1 MATHLLAPREALDYH
16 GSIPNG
22 KRYGMM
28 KIRLGFGIGAWPFA
42 ERNYRALYDFVDD
55 CESWGVDSLWFS
67 DRIVGKGATLEPIV
81 TIAVLSGRKGMMKFG
96 TNALIMPLRNP
107 VIVAKELATL
117 DFLSNGRLLLVAG
130 LGGEDP
136 REYEACGVSKAERA
150 PRTDEALQALNILWT
165 QDEATFHGK
174 YYNFENISLEPKPVQ
189 KPGPPV
195 WIGGRSDAALRR
207 TGRLGEG
214 WLPSAITPQECRDGI
229 EAIQV
234 YAAES
239 DRTIEDDHYGVSII
253 CAIADTKEAALEL
266 AAPALARRREDVGLE
281 AYTALGTPDMIQETL
296 NEYVEAGITK
306 FVLRPPGSSDVWS
319 AQAERLAKE
328 VIAPM
333 QTPWTEKEL
342 IERPQG

>member
-1 MATHLLAPREALDYH
+1 
-16 GSIPNG
+16 
-22 KRYGMM
+22 M
-28 KIRLGFGIGAWPFA
+28 KIRIGFGIGAWPFA
-42 ERNYRALYDFVDD
+42 ERSHQAFYNFVDN
-55 CESWGVDSLWFS
+55 CESWGVDSIWFS
-67 DRIVGKGATLEPIV
+67 DRVIGKGSTLDPIV
-81 TIAVLSGRKGMMKFG
+81 AISVLSGRKGMMKFG

-107 VIVAKELATL
+107 IIMAKEIATL

-150 PRTDEALQALNILWT
+150 PRTDEVLQAMNVLWT

-174 YYNFENISLEPKPVQ
+174 YYDFENVSLEPKPVQ

-195 WIGGRSDAALRR
+195 WIGGRSTAAMRR

-239 DRTIEDDHYGVSII
+239 ERTIEDDHYGVSIM
-253 CAIADTKEAALEL
+253 CAIADSKETALKL
-266 AAPALARRREDVGLE
+266 VAPALARRREDVGLE
-281 AYTALGTPDMIQETL
+281 AYTALGTPEMIQETL
-296 NEYVEAGITK
+296 NEYVEAGISK
-306 FVLRPPGSSDVWS
+306 FVLRPPAPPGVWE
-319 AQAERLAKE
+319 AQAERLAME

-342 IERPQG
+342 AERTL

>member
-1 MATHLLAPREALDYH
+1 M
-16 GSIPNG
+16 
-22 KRYGMM
+22 K
-28 KIRLGFGIGAWPFA
+28 KIRIGFGMGTWPFR
-42 ERNYRALYDFVDD
+42 ERNYRAFYDFVDA
-55 CESWGVDSLWFS
+55 CETWGVDSLWFS
-67 DRIVGKGATLEPIV
+67 DRIVGNGSTLEPIV
-81 TIAVLSGRKGMMKFG
+81 TIAALSGRKGMMKFG
-96 TNALIMPLRNP
+96 TNALIMPVRNP

-150 PRTDEALQALNILWT
+150 PRMDEALQALNLLWT

-214 WLPSAITPQECRDGI
+214 WLPSAITPQECREGI

-234 YAAES
+234 YAS
-239 DRTIEDDHYGVSII
+239 KSQRTIEDDHYGVSII
-253 CAIADTKEAALEL
+253 CAIADTNEAALDL
-266 AAPALARRREDVGLE
+266 IAPTLVRRREDVGLE
-281 AYTALGTPDMIQETL
+281 SYTALGTPETIQETL
-296 NEYVEAGITK
+296 NGYVEAGITK
-306 FVLRPPGSSDVWS
+306 FVLRPAGPPGVWE

-328 VIAPM
+328 VITPM

-342 IERPQG
+342 VERPL

>member
-1 MATHLLAPREALDYH
+1 
-16 GSIPNG
+16 
-22 KRYGMM
+22 M
-28 KIRLGFGIGAWPFA
+28 KIRIGFGIGAWPFA
-42 ERNYRALYDFVDD
+42 EHSNQAFYNFVDN
-55 CESWGVDSLWFS
+55 CEYWGVDSLWFS
-67 DRIVGKGATLEPIV
+67 DRVIGKGSTLDPIV
-81 TIAVLSGRKGMMKFG
+81 AISALSGRKGMMKFG

-107 VIVAKELATL
+107 VIMAKEIATL

-150 PRTDEALQALNILWT
+150 PRTDEVLQAMNVLWT

-174 YYNFENISLEPKPVQ
+174 YYDFENVSLEPKPVQ

-195 WIGGRSDAALRR
+195 WIGGRSTAAMRR

-239 DRTIEDDHYGVSII
+239 ERTIEDDHYGVSII
-253 CAIADTKEAALEL
+253 CAIADSKEAALKL
-266 AAPALARRREDVGLE
+266 VAPDLARRREDVGLE
-281 AYTALGTPDMIQETL
+281 AYTALGTPEMIQEIL
-296 NEYVEAGITK
+296 NEYVAAGISK
-306 FVLRPPGSSDVWS
+306 FVLRPPAPPGAWE
-319 AQAERLAKE
+319 AQAERLARE
-328 VIAPM
+328 EPC
-333 QTPWTEKEL
+333 
-342 IERPQG
+342 

>member
-1 MATHLLAPREALDYH
+1 
-16 GSIPNG
+16 
-22 KRYGMM
+22 MM
-28 KIRLGFGIGAWPFA
+28 KIRLGFGMGAWPFA
-42 ERNYRALYDFVDD
+42 ERNYNAFYDFVDD

-67 DRIVGKGATLEPIV
+67 DRIIGKGATLEPIV
-81 TIAVLSGRKGMMKFG
+81 TIAALSGRKGMMKFG

-150 PRTDEALQALNILWT
+150 PRTDEALQALNLLWT
-165 QDEATFHGK
+165 QEEATFHGK
-174 YYNFENISLEPKPVQ
+174 YYNFENISVEPKPVQ

-229 EAIQV
+229 DAIQV

-239 DRTIEDDHYGVSII
+239 DRVIEDDHYGVSII

-266 AAPALARRREDVGLE
+266 AAPALARRREDVSLE
-281 AYTALGTPDMIQETL
+281 SYTALGTPDMIQETL
-296 NEYVEAGITK
+296 NEYVQAGITK
-306 FVLRPPGSSDVWS
+306 FVLRPPGPPDVWR

-333 QTPWTEKEL
+333 QTPWTDKEL
-342 IERPQG
+342 RERPL

>member
-42 ERNYRALYDFVDD
+42 ERNFRALYDFVDD

-174 YYNFENISLEPKPVQ
+174 YYNFENVSLEPKPVQ

-214 WLPSAITPQECRDGI
+214 WLPAAITPQECRDGI

-296 NEYVEAGITK
+296 NEYLEAGITK

-342 IERPQG
+342 LERPL

>member
-174 YYNFENISLEPKPVQ
+174 YYNFENISVEPKPVQ

-266 AAPALARRREDVGLE
+266 AAPALARSGEPQSVWQAWILGRGTMTIGGL
-281 AYTALGTPDMIQETL
+281 
-296 NEYVEAGITK
+296 
-306 FVLRPPGSSDVWS
+306 S
-319 AQAERLAKE
+319 
-328 VIAPM
+328 
-333 QTPWTEKEL
+333 
-342 IERPQG
+342 

>member
-1 MATHLLAPREALDYH
+1 
-16 GSIPNG
+16 
-22 KRYGMM
+22 MM

-42 ERNYRALYDFVDD
+42 ERNYKAFYDFVDD

-67 DRIVGKGATLEPIV
+67 DRIIGKGATLEPIV
-81 TIAVLSGRKGMMKFG
+81 TIAALSGRKGMMKFG

-174 YYNFENISLEPKPVQ
+174 YYNFENISVEPKPVQ
-189 KPGPPV
+189 KPGPPI

-214 WLPSAITPQECRDGI
+214 WLPSAITPKECRDGI

-253 CAIADTKEAALEL
+253 CSIADTKEAALEL
-266 AAPALARRREDVGLE
+266 AAPALARRREDVSLE
-281 AYTALGTPDMIQETL
+281 AYTALGTPEMIQETL

-306 FVLRPPGSSDVWS
+306 FVLRPPGPPGVWE

-328 VIAPM
+328 VIAPL

>member
-1 MATHLLAPREALDYH
+1 V
-16 GSIPNG
+16 
-22 KRYGMM
+22 
-28 KIRLGFGIGAWPFA
+28 KIRIGFGIGAWPFTEHSNQA
-42 ERNYRALYDFVDD
+42 FYNFVDN
-55 CESWGVDSLWFS
+55 CEYWGVDSLWFS
-67 DRIVGKGATLEPIV
+67 DRVIGKGSTLDPIV
-81 TIAVLSGRKGMMKFG
+81 AISALSGRKGMMKFG

-107 VIVAKELATL
+107 VIMAKEIATL

-150 PRTDEALQALNILWT
+150 PRTDEALQAMNVLWT

-174 YYNFENISLEPKPVQ
+174 YYNFENVSLEPKPVQ

-195 WIGGRSDAALRR
+195 WIGGRSTAAMRR

-229 EAIQV
+229 EAIRV

-239 DRTIEDDHYGVSII
+239 ERTIEDDHYGVSIM
-253 CAIADTKEAALEL
+253 CALADSKEAALKL
-266 AAPALARRREDVGLE
+266 VAPALARRRVDVGLE
-281 AYTALGTPDMIQETL
+281 SYTALGTPEMIQETL
-296 NEYVEAGITK
+296 NEYVEAGISK
-306 FVLRPPGSSDVWS
+306 FVLRPPAPPGAWE

-342 IERPQG
+342 AERTL

>member
-1 MATHLLAPREALDYH
+1 
-16 GSIPNG
+16 
-22 KRYGMM
+22 MM

-42 ERNYRALYDFVDD
+42 ERNYKAFYDFVDD

-67 DRIVGKGATLEPIV
+67 DRIIGKGATLEPIV
-81 TIAVLSGRKGMMKFG
+81 TIAALSGRKGMMKFG

-174 YYNFENISLEPKPVQ
+174 YYNFENISVEPKPVQ
-189 KPGPPV
+189 KPGPPI

-214 WLPSAITPQECRDGI
+214 WLPSAITPKECRDGI

-266 AAPALARRREDVGLE
+266 AAPALARRREDVSLE
-281 AYTALGTPDMIQETL
+281 AYTALGTPEMIQERL
-296 NEYVEAGITK
+296 KQYVEAGITK
-306 FVLRPPGSSDVWS
+306 FVLRPHGPPGVWE

-328 VIAPM
+328 VIVPM

-342 IERPQG
+342 IERPL